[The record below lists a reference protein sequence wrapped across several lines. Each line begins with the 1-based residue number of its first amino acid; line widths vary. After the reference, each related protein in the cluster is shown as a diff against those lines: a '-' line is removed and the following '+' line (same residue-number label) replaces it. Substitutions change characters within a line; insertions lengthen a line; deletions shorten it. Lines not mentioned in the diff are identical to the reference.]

1 MVDALVA
8 MTVVVKAAWW
18 AVEWVREK
26 VDSMAAEKVACS
38 VG

>member
-1 MVDALVA
+1 MAV
-8 MTVVVKAAWW
+8 TKVVVKAAWW
-18 AVEWVREK
+18 VACWVRVR